1 MNKKLTRTTND
12 VMVAGVA
19 AGIAE
24 YLAIDPILVRLAF
37 VLLTLFG
44 GHGILAYLILW
55 LIMPQE
61 DLKEKIH
68 VG

>member
-1 MNKKLTRTTND
+1 MDKKLTRSSND
-12 VMVAGVA
+12 MMVAGVA

-24 YLAIDPILVRLAF
+24 YLNMDPAWVRLVF

-55 LIMPQE
+55 FIMPQ
-61 DLKEKIH
+61 
-68 VG
+68 VGQKTQIN